1 MVCEPAQHFVSS
13 LAVGARP
20 WRRDETSVSSLLYIY
35 VTPSSSPPYPPPIT
49 RTTSPKSRRTHGARD
64 GGIQRQRHRRR
75 PEDGDQAARRGD
87 RVPVPGPRHP
97 RGAPRAAARGPR
109 LRRHLRQ
116 HRVRARA
123 DRARPRRRPPTLRHL
138 RRRARLL
145 GPQGGAAGRAVRAG
159 QRRLPARLR
168 PLAQPRPVQ
177 GGRAAR
183 ARRARRGPAPPRR
196 RRPGLHLPRRRHLLR
211 LAGHA
216 GQEIRRALR
225 VLLDRAGPH
234 LQPLLPHGPARRAR
248 PLQLPQGPAAE
259 GHHHVRPR
267 RAGDRAARAH
277 VVPAGHGRH
286 QRGAPHHLQG
296 LRRGPARRL
305 RALQH
310 RRGAGAVHRGRA
322 ARREALLR
330 RRPHRLPSRRR
341 RQRRRRHLHVGR
353 VRLLPVAGRAAAG
366 LRALHLLRQ
375 LRARHPAG
383 AARHRRRGPRQR
395 RQVPVGDAA
404 GHRQLRRPGPAARG
418 LRGRL
423 RRPRPRRA
431 LVLPGG
437 GARPRRAGRLPHA
450 LRLELRPRERVGR
463 RAHALLPA
471 PHRPVHQPAARRARV
486 ARRRAHRRPRQG
498 VPRRGER
505 QDPGRHIRPRGPAA
519 PPGAQEGD
527 GQAQGR
533 RGARRVVAEELRR
546 LRRRAHPPLRRRRTY
561 IDDLKPDPIP
571 SAACISTIQC
581 IVSYPILGSKY
592 Y

>member
-1 MVCEPAQHFVSS
+1 MVCEPARHFVSS

-20 WRRDETSVSSLLYIY
+20 WRRDETSVSSPCIY

-49 RTTSPKSRRTHGARD
+49 RTTSPKSRQTHGARD
-64 GGIQRQRHRRR
+64 GGVQRQRQRHRRR

-97 RGAPRAAARGPR
+97 RGAPRAAPRRAR

-123 DRARPRRRPPTLRHL
+123 DRARPRRRPPPLRHL

-145 GPQGGAAGRAVRAG
+145 GGEGAAGRALRAA

-183 ARRARRGPAPPRR
+183 AGRARRGPAPPRR

-211 LAGHA
+211 LAGYP
-216 GQEIRRALR
+216 GQEARRALR
-225 VLLDRAGPH
+225 LLLDRAGPH

-248 PLQLPQGPAAE
+248 PLQPRQGPAAE
-259 GHHHVRPR
+259 GYHHVRPR

-277 VVPAGHGRH
+277 VLPAGHGRH
-286 QRGAPHHLQG
+286 HRRAPHHLQG
-296 LRRGPARRL
+296 LRRGPPRRL

-310 RRGAGAVHRGRA
+310 RRGAGAVHRRRA

-330 RRPHRLPSRRR
+330 RRPHRLPARRLR
-341 RQRRRRHLHVGR
+341 RRRRRHLHVGR

-366 LRALHLLRQ
+366 LRALRLLRQ

-383 AARHRRRGPRQR
+383 AARHRGRRPRQR
-395 RQVPVGDAA
+395 RQVPLGHAPR
-404 GHRQLRRPGPAARG
+404 HRQLRRPGPAARG
-418 LRGRL
+418 LRGHL
-423 RRPRPRRA
+423 RRPRPRGA
-431 LVLPGG
+431 MVLPGG

-450 LRLELRPRERVGR
+450 LRLELRPGERVGR

-471 PHRPVHQPAARRARV
+471 AHRPVHQPPARRARV
-486 ARRRAHRRPRQG
+486 ARWRAHRRPRQG

-505 QDPGRHIRPRGPAA
+505 QDPGRHIRSRGQRT

-546 LRRRAHPPLRRRRTY
+546 LRRRAHPPLRQRRWTY
-561 IDDLKPDPIP
+561 IDDLNRSDPTRGLHLNH
-571 SAACISTIQC
+571 SMHCILS
-581 IVSYPILGSKY
+581 
-592 Y
+592 